1 MTDLI
6 FTFLIGIYQ
15 SFLTCLQLGIFV
27 PCGLKYHILILVFC
41 FSQSNRY
48 FPNIKPLFLP
58 QGDKNIHAKEIE
70 GNSIAGC
77 VTVGW

>member
-6 FTFLIGIYQ
+6 FTILIGIYQ

-27 PCGLKYHILILVFC
+27 PCGLKSHILILVFC
-41 FSQSNRY
+41 FSQSNT
-48 FPNIKPLFLP
+48 NTKPLFLP